1 MFTTYDLRNFLEGL
15 AILFAIGYWGTMLL
29 LLWFLVRFAYKKPKR
44 NAGKILSGSL
54 TAAAI
59 LLLFVWIIPKQFGP
73 SKEEIQAQE
82 EWDRKYKE
90 AEAVFNEQCKTAG
103 EKIYRTVDNV
113 EGIMLLKI
121 PQEDIF
127 SHGSDPTWQDAALGA
142 VNGKK
147 SSFINMFLQYKAIP
161 NDGNSIIKFTNE
173 EKIYENHTY
182 YKGYN
187 FVDIKK
193 NTGQVIRYNRILENN
208 DLLDNVESNIHPEK
222 PARYAVTYETEVYP
236 NYWIAGAKI
245 IILDT
250 QTDEIIAE
258 KNWYIFDRGLGSKS
272 GARTPWLYADTC
284 GHLNASQSEI
294 RLFVDKVLQPKQET
308 QNVK

>member
-59 LLLFVWIIPKQFGP
+59 LILFVWMIPKQFGP

-113 EGIMLLKI
+113 EGILLLKV
-121 PQEDIF
+121 PQSSSSKWGD
-127 SHGSDPTWQDAALGA
+127 SKWKDAALSGA
-142 VNGKK
+142 T
-147 SSFINMFLQYKAIP
+147 SDLWFINSFLQYKAVP
-161 NDGNSIIKFTNE
+161 NDSNSPIKFTNE
-173 EKIYENHTY
+173 EKIYENYAY
-182 YKGYN
+182 YKGYD
-187 FVDIKK
+187 FVDVKK
-193 NTGQVIRYNRILENN
+193 VTGQIIRYNGIIKDN
-208 DLLDNVESNIHPEK
+208 DLLHNIESNIHPK
-222 PARYAVTYETEVYP
+222 NPARYAVTYETEVYP
-236 NYWIAGAKI
+236 NYWIAGARI

-250 QTDEIIAE
+250 QTNEILAE
-258 KNWYIFDRGLGSKS
+258 KKQYIFDKKLGSTYRGRS
-272 GARTPWLYADTC
+272 PWPSAISC
-284 GHLNASQSEI
+284 GHINPMQREI
-294 RLFVDKVLQPKQET
+294 RFFVDKVLQPKQET

>member
-29 LLWFLVRFAYKKPKR
+29 LLWFLVRFAYKKPKQ

-54 TAAAI
+54 TAAVI
-59 LLLFVWIIPKQFGP
+59 LMLFVWMIPKQFGP

-113 EGIMLLKI
+113 EGIMLLKVI
-121 PQEDIF
+121 PDDNVARDTQTR
-127 SHGSDPTWQDAALGA
+127 DPMWADAALNAGT
-142 VNGKK
+142 GEG
-147 SSFINMFLQYKAIP
+147 FISHFLNPMNK
-161 NDGNSIIKFTNE
+161 
-173 EKIYENHTY
+173 
-182 YKGYN
+182 KGYAY
-187 FVDIKK
+187 VDVL
-193 NTGQVIRYNRILENN
+193 QPDQSVIRYTG
-208 DLLDNVESNIHPEK
+208 ESSPFTQFHNPRK
-222 PARYAVTYETEVYP
+222 PARYAVTFENNVDP
-236 NYWIAGAKI
+236 KLRRHWVAGATI
-245 IILDT
+245 RVIDR

-258 KNWYIFDRGLGSKS
+258 KITYAFEKGLGGTG
-272 GARTPWLYADTC
+272 GARMPWAFAVSC
-284 GHLNASQSEI
+284 ENKEI
-294 RLFVDKVLQPKQET
+294 FPSKLSNFVFDVLKPYQPKQET